1 MMTKVFLTI
10 AALLGG
16 SAVGFG
22 AFGAHALKERLSER
36 SLEIFETATRYQMYH
51 ALALLLVGVLMSR
64 STTEQTFLTASGW
77 AFIIGVILF
86 CGSLYAL
93 SFSGIKWLG
102 AVAPLGGLALM
113 VGWAAIAIAA
123 WNYK

>member
-1 MMTKVFLTI
+1 MVRVFLTI

-22 AFGAHALKERLSER
+22 AFGAHTLKERLSER
-36 SLEIFETATRYQMYH
+36 SLEIFETAARYQMYH

-64 STTEQTFLTASGW
+64 SQVEETFLTASGW
-77 AFIIGVILF
+77 AFIVGVVLF

-93 SFSGIKWLG
+93 SFSGINWLG

-113 VGWAAIAIAA
+113 VGWAAIAVAA
-123 WNYK
+123 WSYK

>member
-1 MMTKVFLTI
+1 MVRVFLTI

-36 SLEIFETATRYQMYH
+36 SLEIFETAARYQMYH

-64 STTEQTFLTASGW
+64 SQVEETFLTASGW
-77 AFIIGVILF
+77 AFIVGVVLF
-86 CGSLYAL
+86 CGSLYML

-113 VGWAAIAIAA
+113 VGWAAIAVAA